1 VTQAFTGTQ
10 LTEKKRMTSPRLASL
25 DGWRA
30 VAILMVLGNHST
42 FAAGF
47 PNGLNN
53 FWIWFFDGGL
63 GVRFFFV
70 ISGFLITWLM
80 ILERDKNGS
89 VNLREF
95 YIRRCLR
102 ILPVYFAFLGVLA
115 VLQLIG
121 FLKQNWISW
130 IGNLTFTKDFF
141 VGDPFSGHLWSLSVE
156 EQFYLVWPSIFIL
169 LVRTNKIQ
177 LATKVLVFAISIVP
191 FFRLFGAAYP
201 ERFAP
206 LFGIESPLLCFDSL
220 AFGCACAILYARK
233 REAIERHFKTQS
245 VLVVAVALMLILFP
259 HIVTRLE
266 QIQIQNFTLNFVMI
280 EFGNSLQAL
289 GFSILLLHSVVAPG
303 WSFYRILN
311 WAWVRQIGILSYS
324 LYIWQQLFWRPPQ
337 NWQLNHIWW
346 MGLWIIPLF
355 VVAAISYY
363 GLERPFL
370 KLRNR
375 YREVKLTG

>member
-1 VTQAFTGTQ
+1 
-10 LTEKKRMTSPRLASL
+10 MTSPRLLSL

-30 VAILMVLGNHST
+30 VAIFIVLGNHST

-47 PNGLNN
+47 PIGLKP
-53 FWIWFFDGGL
+53 FFYWFFDGGL

-80 ILERDKNGS
+80 ILEKDKNGS
-89 VNLREF
+89 VDLRKF
-95 YIRRCLR
+95 YIRRGLR

-115 VLQLIG
+115 GLQLIG

-130 IGNLTFTKDFF
+130 VGNLTFTKDFF

-156 EQFYLVWPSIFIL
+156 EQFYLIWPSIFVL
-169 LVRTNKIQ
+169 LVRMTKIQ
-177 LATKVLVFAISIVP
+177 LATKILVFVISVVP
-191 FFRLFGAAYP
+191 FFRLFGASYP
-201 ERFAP
+201 GRFGS
-206 LFGIESPLLCFDSL
+206 LFGIQSPLLCFDSL
-220 AFGCACAILYARK
+220 AFGCGCAILYAHK
-233 REAIERHFKTQS
+233 SETIERYFKTRPVS
-245 VLVVAVALMLILFP
+245 TVIAAGMLILFP
-259 HIVTRLE
+259 QIVTNLE
-266 QIQIQNFTLNFVMI
+266 QIQVQNYTLNFVMI

-303 WSFYRILN
+303 WGFYRILN
-311 WAWVRQIGILSYS
+311 WAWIRQIGILSYS
-324 LYIWQQLFWRPPQ
+324 LYIWQQLFWRPPE
-337 NWQLNHIWW
+337 NWQLNHVWW

-355 VVAAISYY
+355 VIAAISYY

-375 YREVKLTG
+375 YREVKLTK